1 MQRINLSLTAK
12 AEQAIL
18 NFIAPKLPGF
28 ITPDSL
34 TLLALIAAIGIGASY
49 FYALQFRILYLAAA
63 LLYAVH
69 WLGDSLDGKIA
80 RDRKI
85 PRPRYGHYIDHI
97 LDSVSVAVILGG
109 LTASATTFTASWL
122 WVVTGFL
129 LLMTHAFLKASVTGK
144 FELSLGF
151 IGPTE
156 ARILGA
162 GFSVLLFFTGNPQL
176 LSFSINE
183 ILYPFTF
190 LDVTGAITATAIWA
204 VLAASVVATAR
215 MLDTE
220 DRKKWKAKK

>member
-1 MQRINLSLTAK
+1 MERINLSLTAK

-109 LTASATTFTASWL
+109 LTA
-122 WVVTGFL
+122 
-129 LLMTHAFLKASVTGK
+129 
-144 FELSLGF
+144 
-151 IGPTE
+151 
-156 ARILGA
+156 
-162 GFSVLLFFTGNPQL
+162 
-176 LSFSINE
+176 
-183 ILYPFTF
+183 
-190 LDVTGAITATAIWA
+190 
-204 VLAASVVATAR
+204 
-215 MLDTE
+215 
-220 DRKKWKAKK
+220 